1 MLSLIDLTNFF
12 LMKNHSIQLFI
23 VFCPNSVPI
32 WNRCLKPNTQKIRS
46 ECEEDNVAFLFY
58 VLRAFLFFCLCLI
71 ALFNCNIN
79 VSLFFLSSNFLIKH
93 YWFMWRV
100 RFRIHFKFI
109 FVTNN
114 LSIYNFIYVH
124 TYQLVMGCD

>member
-1 MLSLIDLTNFF
+1 MIRQFFF

-58 VLRAFLFFCLCLI
+58 VLRAFLFLCLCLI
-71 ALFNCNIN
+71 ALFNCNII

-109 FVTNN
+109 FVHLQFHIQGPPT
-114 LSIYNFIYVH
+114 LVVFFNFDILG
-124 TYQLVMGCD
+124 T